1 VTSRLLL
8 VLVAVTLLAGCGPEG
23 GSLPP
28 AASAATATTTAGTAP
43 QVQLLEDFE
52 DDPAWSLD
60 SANDYAALSATEH
73 PVTSGRFALRVAVS
87 DNGRDKAIVRKEV
100 DLDLSSAQS
109 LLIDVYNAQSAAVSA
124 ALALHA
130 SDGSLWELKAQTL
143 VPGWNRDLTFHLDA
157 SGFVAAT
164 DLGKWAA
171 AAALIDRVL
180 VYVLPLKGDCV
191 VVLDNLRCCSTAA
204 AVLRRDSARFLA
216 PPAAPQTVARY
227 APAVVQIEAVFPP
240 NASLSTTSL
249 DDPWLRRMTAVQA
262 RVVAPDNTVA
272 AIAGYCDGIESRDG
286 QSVYHY
292 RLQLPS
298 TQSGSWSYQIGLVA
312 GRGWHWLDPQ
322 SYVVDESVAGAGPVG
337 IDAHDPRW
345 LSRRDGSF
353 FYPMG
358 ENVAWSGDYEPY
370 AAAIEAAGG
379 TVMRVWICPWNNPLD
394 VAGKLAVVNFASAS
408 RIDAI
413 FAIAAR
419 HNLTVQL
426 CLEYH
431 GALTWD
437 WGRNPFSLANGG
449 PCADPREF
457 WSNGTARDH
466 FHKLLDYCVA
476 RWGGSPQLFA
486 WELFNESDL
495 TYRFSDDDVISWHQD
510 MAQYLHACDP
520 LHHLVTTSVSAP
532 SALPGLWSQA
542 GLDLC
547 EVHVYDPHAG
557 QALQRAASL
566 SAAVRQPVL
575 VGEWG
580 RGWNPADDQQDRSGT
595 AYRQALWS
603 GWMHGF
609 AASPWT
615 WWWDTAV
622 EPNHLLT
629 QLSRLA
635 RFVAGEDPRGETWST
650 LAIALPQGRQADC
663 LIGVNRAYGY
673 VYQPGAVDHPGAA
686 ALEPVLAAARHL
698 VITGLAAGRWRCE
711 FWDVSSGVALP
722 ARTITATSE
731 AADLGSPGL
740 SGEFAFKLTR
750 LAPPVLGVHE
760 E

>member
-1 VTSRLLL
+1 MVS
-8 VLVAVTLLAGCGPEG
+8 VLAGCGPGG
-23 GSLPP
+23 GSVPP
-28 AASAATATTTAGTAP
+28 ASTGSPTAARGTAE

-52 DDPAWSLD
+52 DDPGWSLD
-60 SANDYAALSATEH
+60 SANDYAALSPTEQ
-73 PVTSGRFALRVAVS
+73 PVSSGRFALRVAVS

-100 DLDLSSAQS
+100 DLDLTSASS
-109 LLIDVYNAQSAAVSA
+109 LLIDVFNAQSAAVSV

-130 SDGSLWELKAQTL
+130 SDGSLWELNPRTL

-157 SGFVAAT
+157 TGFATAT
-164 DLGKWAA
+164 DLTKWPA
-171 AAALIDRVL
+171 AAALIDRLL
-180 VYVLPLKGDCV
+180 VYVLPVKGDCV
-191 VVLDNLRCCSTAA
+191 VVLDNLRCRCATP
-204 AVLRRDSARFLA
+204 AVLRRDSARILGA
-216 PPAAPQTVARY
+216 PAAPPTVARY
-227 APAVVQIEAVFPP
+227 APAVVSLDAVFPP
-240 NASLSTTSL
+240 DASLSTTSL

-272 AIAGYCDGIESRDG
+272 TITGYCVGIETRDG
-286 QSVYHY
+286 QAVYHY

-298 TQSGSWSYQIGLVA
+298 TQSGSWNYQLGLAA
-312 GRGWHWLDPQ
+312 GRDRHWLDPQ
-322 SYVVDESVAGAGPVG
+322 SYVVSEAVSGAGPVR

-345 LSRRDGSF
+345 LSRQDGSF

-370 AAAIEAAGG
+370 AAALEAAGG

-394 VAGKLAVVNFASAS
+394 VGGRLSVVNFTSAD

-413 FAIAAR
+413 FATAAR

-437 WGRNPFSLANGG
+437 WGRNPFNLANGG

-457 WSNGTARDH
+457 WSSGPARDH
-466 FHKLLDYCVA
+466 LHKLLDYCVA

-486 WELFNESDL
+486 WELFNEFDL
-495 TYRFSDDDVISWHQD
+495 TSRFSDDDVVSWHQD
-510 MAQYLHACDP
+510 MSQYLHAIDP
-520 LHHLVTTSVSAP
+520 LHHLVTSSVSVP
-532 SALPGLWSQA
+532 TALAGLWAQA

-566 SAAVRQPVL
+566 TAAVRQPV
-575 VGEWG
+575 VIGEWG
-580 RGWNPADDQQDRSGT
+580 RGWNPADDQQDRSGA

-603 GWMHGF
+603 AWMHGF
-609 AASPWT
+609 GATPWT

-629 QLSRLA
+629 QLARLS
-635 RFVAGEDPRGETWST
+635 RFVAGEDPRGEQWST
-650 LAIALPQGRQADC
+650 LAIALPAGRQADC

-673 VYQPGAVDHPGAA
+673 VYQPGVVDLPGAA
-686 ALEPVLAAARHL
+686 ALEPMLPAGRHL
-698 VITGLAAGRWRCE
+698 VLTGLAAGRWRCE
-711 FWDVSSGVALP
+711 FWDVMTGTALP
-722 ARTITATSE
+722 VRTIAASSD
-731 AADLGSPGL
+731 AADLGSPGI

-750 LAPPVLGVHE
+750 LAPPVPGVHE

>member
-1 VTSRLLL
+1 VPSRLLL
-8 VLVAVTLLAGCGPEG
+8 VLVALSFLAGCGPGG
-23 GSLPP
+23 GSVPP
-28 AASAATATTTAGTAP
+28 AASGAALATPASVP
-43 QVQLLEDFE
+43 QLQLLEDFE
-52 DDPAWSLD
+52 DDPGWSLD
-60 SANDYAALSATEH
+60 SANDYAALSATEQ
-73 PVTSGRFALRVAVS
+73 PVSSGRFALRVAVS
-87 DNGRDKAIVRKEV
+87 DNGRDKAIIRKEV

-109 LLIDVYNAQSAAVSA
+109 LLIDVFNAQSAAVSV

-130 SDGSLWELKAQTL
+130 SDGSLWELKPQTL
-143 VPGWNRDLTFHLDA
+143 LPGWNRDLTFHIDA

-164 DLGKWAA
+164 DLSKWAA
-171 AAALIDRVL
+171 AAALIDRLL

-191 VVLDNLRCCSTAA
+191 VVLDNLRCRSTAP
-204 AVLRRDSARFLA
+204 AVLRRDRARILMAPAA
-216 PPAAPQTVARY
+216 PPAVARY
-227 APAVVQIEAVFPP
+227 APVLVSLDAEFPP
-240 NASLSTTSL
+240 SASLSTTSL
-249 DDPWLRRMTAVQA
+249 DDPWLRRMTAIQA
-262 RVVAPDNTVA
+262 RVVAPDNTVMS
-272 AIAGYCDGIESRDG
+272 INGYCVGIEARAG

-298 TQSGSWSYQIGLVA
+298 AQSGSWNYQIGLVA
-312 GRGWHWLDPQ
+312 GHDWHWLDPQ
-322 SYVVDESVAGAGPVG
+322 SYVVDEAVSGAGPVG

-379 TVMRVWICPWNNPLD
+379 SVMRVWICPWNNPLD
-394 VAGKLAVVNFASAS
+394 VAGKLSVVNFASAE
-408 RIDAI
+408 RIDAL
-413 FAIAAR
+413 FASAAR

-457 WSNGTARDH
+457 WTNGTARDH

-495 TYRFSDDDVISWHQD
+495 TSRFSDDDVISWHQD
-510 MAQYLHACDP
+510 MAQYLHAIDP

-532 SALPGLWSQA
+532 TALPGLWALS

-566 SAAVRQPVL
+566 TAAVRQPVL
-575 VGEWG
+575 IGEWG

-603 GWMHGF
+603 AWMHGF
-609 AASPWT
+609 SAGPWT

-622 EPNHLLT
+622 EPNHLLA
-629 QLSRLA
+629 QLSRLS
-635 RFVAGEDPRGETWST
+635 RFVAGEDPRGETWTT

-663 LIGVNRAYGY
+663 LIGINRAYGY
-673 VYQPGAVDHPGAA
+673 VYQPGAVDNPGAA
-686 ALEPVLAAARHL
+686 ALQPVLSAGRHL

-711 FWDVSSGVALP
+711 FWDVTSGAALP

-731 AADLGSPGL
+731 AADLGSPGV

>member
-1 VTSRLLL
+1 MPSRLAL
-8 VLVAVTLLAGCGPEG
+8 VLLALSALAGCGPLG
-23 GSLPP
+23 VVAPP
-28 AASAATATTTAGTAP
+28 TSVSSGTPASVPAQ

-60 SANDYAALSATEH
+60 SANDYAALSPTEH
-73 PVTSGRFALRVAVS
+73 PVSSGRFALRVAVS

-100 DLDLSSAQS
+100 DLDLTSASS
-109 LLIDVYNAQSAAVSA
+109 LLIDVFNAQSTAISV
-124 ALALHA
+124 ALAVHA
-130 SDGSLWELKAQTL
+130 SDGSLWELTPQTL
-143 VPGWNRDLTFHLDA
+143 VPGWNRDLEFHLDA
-157 SGFVAAT
+157 TGFAKGT
-164 DLGKWAA
+164 DLSKWPAA
-171 AAALIDRVL
+171 AVLIDRIL
-180 VYVLPLKGDCV
+180 VYILPLKGDCV
-191 VVLDNLRCCSTAA
+191 VVLDNLRCRSSAA
-204 AVLRRDSARFLA
+204 AVLRRDTARILTAPA
-216 PPAAPQTVARY
+216 PPDAVARY
-227 APAVVQIEAVFPP
+227 AQALVSVDAVFPP

-249 DDPWLRRMTAVQA
+249 DDPWLRRMTAVHA
-262 RVVAPDNTVA
+262 RVVAPDNTVSSV
-272 AIAGYCDGIESRDG
+272 AGYCVGIDEKDG

-298 TQSGSWSYQIGLVA
+298 SLSGSWNYQIGLVA

-322 SYVVDESVAGAGPVG
+322 SYVVGESVSGPGPVT

-345 LSRRDGSF
+345 LSRKDGGF

-379 TVMRVWICPWNNPLD
+379 NCMRVWICPWNNPLD
-394 VAGKLAVVNFASAS
+394 VAGKLSVVNFTSAD
-408 RIDAI
+408 RIDAV
-413 FAIAAR
+413 FAIAAH

-437 WGRNPFSLANGG
+437 WARNPFSLANGG

-476 RWGGSPQLFA
+476 RWGSSPQLFA

-495 TYRFSDDDVISWHQD
+495 TNRFSDDDVISWHQD
-510 MAQYLHACDP
+510 MAQYLHAIDP
-520 LHHLVTTSVSAP
+520 LHHLVTTSVSNPA
-532 SALPGLWSQA
+532 ALPGLWSQTA
-542 GLDLC
+542 LDIC

-557 QALQRAASL
+557 QALQRTGSL
-566 SAAVRQPVL
+566 TATIRQPVL

-580 RGWNPADDQQDRSGT
+580 RGWNPADDQQDRAGT

-622 EPNHLLT
+622 EPNHQLT
-629 QLSRLA
+629 QLARLS

-673 VYQPGAVDHPGAA
+673 VYQPGAVDQPGVAPIQPMLPA
-686 ALEPVLAAARHL
+686 GRHL
-698 VITGLAAGRWRCE
+698 VLTGLAAGSWRCE
-711 FWDVSSGVALP
+711 IWDVMTGTSLP
-722 ARTITATSE
+722 ARTIVVTSD
-731 AADLGSPGL
+731 AAELGGVAC